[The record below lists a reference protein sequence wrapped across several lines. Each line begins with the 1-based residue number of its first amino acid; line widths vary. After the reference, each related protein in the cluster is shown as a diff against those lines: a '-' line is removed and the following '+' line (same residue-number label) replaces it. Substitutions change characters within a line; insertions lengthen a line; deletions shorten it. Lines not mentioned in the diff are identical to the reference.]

1 MQMEPPSLQRY
12 DFYSGPKPLGDLWT
26 LSRDTLTMRC
36 RLATHR
42 LGWELRLTSGTSLL
56 RSQVCKSAGEV
67 SSVGEAWHAEAKLK
81 GWG

>member
-1 MQMEPPSLQRY
+1 MEPPGLKRY
-12 DFYSGPKPLGDLWT
+12 DFYGGPKPLDDLWT

-42 LGWELRLTSGTSLL
+42 LGWELRLMSGASLL
-56 RSQVCKSAGEV
+56 RSQVCRSEGEV
-67 SSVGEAWHAEAKLK
+67 FSVGEAWKAEAKLK